1 MTSSAPLC
9 VSCLTIC
16 MLEMPHVMARCVI
29 GTIFSFFVG
38 PRRECL
44 IFITILH
51 PNCYRQDNCDREGL
65 QAEKAGKIQENNC
78 TTKNYANRRITEC
91 LIEYTLILTAIVLSL
106 EHYDLLNNPL
116 LV

>member
-1 MTSSAPLC
+1 MEIGLVTSSAPLC

-65 QAEKAGKIQENNC
+65 QAEKAGKIQENNLHNQ
-78 TTKNYANRRITEC
+78 KLYKPQ
-91 LIEYTLILTAIVLSL
+91 
-106 EHYDLLNNPL
+106 NNG
-116 LV
+116 VFDRV